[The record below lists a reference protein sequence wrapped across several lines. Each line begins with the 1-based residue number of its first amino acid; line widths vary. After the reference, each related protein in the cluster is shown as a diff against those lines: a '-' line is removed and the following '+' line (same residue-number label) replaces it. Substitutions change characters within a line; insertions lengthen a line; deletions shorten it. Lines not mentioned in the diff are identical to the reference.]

1 MDWLIA
7 YGNLTDKALASISGA
22 CKSHRI
28 AQCPL
33 VKEKNIA
40 KGHQYNSVNCGESEK
55 LHKGRQILKG
65 ERGL

>member
-22 CKSHRI
+22 CKLHRI

-33 VKEKNIA
+33 AKEKNPITP
-40 KGHQYNSVNCGESEK
+40 
-55 LHKGRQILKG
+55 
-65 ERGL
+65 